1 MSIITPE
8 YICKGQSIIF
18 VSIIFIYICKYYIYK
33 YLIGKN
39 ILNKYRNSKKKLN
52 SYATCAE
59 RIEKLIGIYYYCK
72 GSLCYAVLYSV

>member
-18 VSIIFIYICKYYIYK
+18 VSIIFIYICKYYIISICKYYIYK

-39 ILNKYRNSKKKLN
+39 ILNKYRNSK
-52 SYATCAE
+52 TE
-59 RIEKLIGIYYYCK
+59 
-72 GSLCYAVLYSV
+72 V